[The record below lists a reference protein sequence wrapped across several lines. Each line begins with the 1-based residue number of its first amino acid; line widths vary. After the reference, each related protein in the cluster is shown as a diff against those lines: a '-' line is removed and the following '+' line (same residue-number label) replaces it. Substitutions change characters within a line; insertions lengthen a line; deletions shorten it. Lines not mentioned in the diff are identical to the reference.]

1 MRYEDFIF
9 HFKKQVFDLDNSKQ
23 LDLCIFVC
31 KRLYSD
37 YYIFTETHKWGDPDI
52 LLDAIKI
59 CDNVNLQTID
69 KSLIEKMIMQV
80 DKITPHMDDYGEEIS
95 SYALNACVAVYETL
109 QFLIDHNPKR
119 VFDVGICLTD
129 TIDFKVQEDKD
140 LSDTQID
147 QDPLM
152 IEATNFLMAKSK

>member
-23 LDLCIFVC
+23 LELSISIC
-31 KRLYSD
+31 KRLYAD
-37 YYIFTETHKWGDPDI
+37 YFIFTETHKWGDPDI
-52 LLDAIKI
+52 LLDAIKY
-59 CDNVNLQTID
+59 CDNVNFLTID
-69 KSLIEKMIMQV
+69 ESLIDERLIQV
-80 DKITPHMDDYGEEIS
+80 EKITPHMDDYGDEIS

-109 QFLIDHNPKR
+109 QFLIDRNPKR

-129 TIDFKVQEDKD
+129 TIDFKIQEVKD

-147 QDPLM
+147 EDPLM
-152 IEATNFLMAKSK
+152 IEATNFLMSKSK